1 MGSERPPTILRHL
14 RKPVRNP
21 MAELDHSAEVYL
33 KRIDA
38 NMKLVRE
45 MLTTVVTYMRDAESE
60 VSEKMRRF
68 IMYMHDVH
76 DIAHLY
82 EERGLPVPRHVMAE
96 LERCDDRYRQL
107 LEEAH
112 LDGGVFEKVRRGMAE
127 DPSNRWDHTRQL
139 TKPKENGT

>member
-1 MGSERPPTILRHL
+1 MSEP
-14 RKPVRNP
+14 N
-21 MAELDHSAEVYL
+21 HSAEVYL

-60 VSEKMRRF
+60 VPEKMRRF

-76 DIAHLY
+76 DISYLY
-82 EERGLPVPRHVMAE
+82 ESRGLPVPRHVAAE

-107 LEEAH
+107 LTELH
-112 LDGGVFEKVRRGMAE
+112 MDGGVFEKVRREMAE
-127 DPSNRWDHTRQL
+127 DPLNRWDHTRQL
-139 TKPKENGT
+139 TKPKENGST

>member
-1 MGSERPPTILRHL
+1 MNEESE
-14 RKPVRNP
+14 
-21 MAELDHSAEVYL
+21 AYL
-33 KRIDA
+33 K
-38 NMKLVRE
+38 NMARDIQSLRS
-45 MLTTVVTYMRDAESE
+45 MLTEVVNYMKEAESE

-76 DIAHLY
+76 DICHLY

-112 LDGGVFEKVRRGMAE
+112 LDGGVFEKVRR
-127 DPSNRWDHTRQL
+127 
-139 TKPKENGT
+139 